1 MRELSAETRY
11 LRFMSTIK
19 ELPPQ
24 LLARLTQIDYD
35 REMALVA
42 ISEGETEEQ
51 LGVCRY
57 VVNPDGE
64 TCEFA
69 IVIAD
74 AWQRQ
79 GLARIMMNLL
89 IEAARERGLKVM
101 QGVFLA
107 NNERMLRFVQS
118 LGFHINRDPEDS
130 SLVNGELLLRPA

>member
-1 MRELSAETRY
+1 
-11 LRFMSTIK
+11 
-19 ELPPQ
+19 
-24 LLARLTQIDYD
+24 
-35 REMALVA
+35 MALVA
-42 ISEGETEEQ
+42 IAGDGDAEEQ

-64 TCEFA
+64 SCEFA
-69 IVIAD
+69 IVVGD

-89 IEAARERGLKVM
+89 IDAARERGLRVM
-101 QGVFLA
+101 EGVFLA

-130 SLVNGELLLRPA
+130 SLVNGELVLRPT

>member
-1 MRELSAETRY
+1 M
-11 LRFMSTIK
+11 
-19 ELPPQ
+19 
-24 LLARLTQIDYD
+24 
-35 REMALVA
+35 
-42 ISEGETEEQ
+42 
-51 LGVCRY
+51 
-57 VVNPDGE
+57 NPDGE

-101 QGVFLA
+101 EGVFLA